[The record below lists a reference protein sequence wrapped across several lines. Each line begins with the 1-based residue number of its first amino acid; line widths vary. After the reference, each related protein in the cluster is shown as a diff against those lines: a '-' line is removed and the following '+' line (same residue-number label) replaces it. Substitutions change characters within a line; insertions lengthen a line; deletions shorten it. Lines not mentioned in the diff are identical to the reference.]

1 MAITL
6 VVHIMNADPVVGEVD
21 ELPSSQDT
29 MLKISN
35 PRRLDGK
42 DIHYLAEN
50 AITVYWPIERI
61 NFIEILGA
69 DHDEEIIGFVRE

>member
-1 MAITL
+1 VAITL